1 MKIRTTG
8 TLAIIAVAVIG
19 VLVVALF
26 RAVPVELA
34 YPAERAKVTWAR
46 KVAARWHGLWH
57 GVAASVE
64 NERLKREVGSLAM
77 ERSEVESVL
86 AENARLRR
94 ALNFVERE
102 PARWEAAEVLSS
114 GGGAANARKTIRVG
128 KGSLA
133 GIREG
138 AVVAVPAGLVG
149 QVVSVSP
156 HTAEVLLVTDP
167 TLQVACSVAGERQLR
182 GILSGGSDD
191 LLIIRHLKAG
201 VDIAPRSKV
210 LTSGLGGV
218 FPAGIEVGTFIT
230 EGNGRDAEGREAGG
244 LEREGKVQPAVDFS
258 MLEDVFVLR

>member
-8 TLAIIAVAVIG
+8 TLAVIAVAMIG

-26 RAVPVELA
+26 RAAPVELA
-34 YPAERAKVTWAR
+34 YPAEHAKVSWAR
-46 KVAARWHGLWH
+46 KVAVRWHGLWH
-57 GVAASVE
+57 GVEAAAE
-64 NERLKREVGSLAM
+64 NVRLKQELDAMAM
-77 ERSEVESVL
+77 ERIAVEAIVK
-86 AENARLRR
+86 ENARMRK

-102 PARWEAAEVLSS
+102 PGRWEAAEVLSS
-114 GGGAANARKTIRVG
+114 GGGAAVARKTIRIG

-149 QVVSVSP
+149 QVVAVTP
-156 HTAEVLLVTDP
+156 HTADVLLVTDP
-167 TLQVACSVAGERQLR
+167 SLQVSCAVEGERPIH

-191 LLIIRHLKAG
+191 LLIVRHLKAG
-201 VDIAPRSKV
+201 VDIAPRSRV

-218 FPAGIEVGTFIT
+218 FPAGIEVGTFIA
-230 EGNGRDAEGREAGG
+230 EGNGRDAEGRDAVV
-244 LEREGKVQPAVDFS
+244 LEREGKVRPAVDFS